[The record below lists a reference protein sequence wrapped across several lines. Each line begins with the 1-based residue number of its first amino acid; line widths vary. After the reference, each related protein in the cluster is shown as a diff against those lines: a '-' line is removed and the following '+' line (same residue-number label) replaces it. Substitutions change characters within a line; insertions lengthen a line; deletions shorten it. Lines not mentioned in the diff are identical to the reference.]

1 MNKLKELMSGSEDA
15 PEMDEKRRMQ
25 IELLQDLK
33 EMMGEMMGQGM
44 MPESIEK
51 VTVAAPD
58 REGLEEGLDK
68 ASDMMEDMPE
78 ESDLEKLKKLKG
90 M

>member
-68 ASDMMEDMPE
+68 ASDMMEEMPE
-78 ESDLEKLKKLKG
+78 ESDLDKLKKLKG